1 MHRRNPADPRQA
13 TRPRWPAPASFALAL
28 LLLTPSAARA
38 TPTMLQVVSARTEP
52 AWNGVGIT
60 AGMPVTTYR
69 YVINVDDTGDVHQAR
84 ADGCDPSAP
93 DYPAGCRWPSVAAIS
108 SSSPIYTQG
117 DQGDFAPFL
126 DLPPGRYLISVLAD
140 GFKLDGAHF
149 TVPEV
154 GMAVV
159 QVELQPHPLPTAT
172 LQALV
177 FEDVSPVNG
186 AADVPAERGLAGFQ
200 GHLTDYIDFVTTDIF
215 GNPLCTEYDAAGEPV
230 PGTGGVCLSRCYDTD
245 GTDVTSQADA
255 AGRCPVGAVGLL
267 KIPNLGPNRYGLS
280 IVPPD
285 GTSWTQTTTLEGHP
299 EWDVWLM
306 EGHTGLDTEFVV
318 GAEPLPN
325 VFFGYVRPMSTLG
338 GGGGRVKGVVEA
350 VKNYIPPKGGL
361 SLPGNTWG
369 GLASSRLDGPIP
381 HPWVS
386 LVDLD
391 GGDTAVYVGQG
402 DANGVFDIGGVP
414 DGTYSL
420 VYWDTNLNYILDFQN
435 VTVNG
440 GEVADVGIA
449 ALAGWWSRLEGDV
462 FNDLNRN
469 GRRDA
474 GEPGIAGFTV
484 VLKKRENSVLDR
496 GAKAVTTDASG
507 HYVMENA
514 YPLTQWVVVEA
525 YSDLYF
531 TTGVTWQADN
541 QPAETTVLGAGV
553 DVGMLPIIGLG
564 GRLDWGVHAYDPT
577 GASGGLDPRNGGIV
591 GTVSYD
597 TTRNELDPALAA
609 VEDWQP
615 GIPGLTVNLWSTVP
629 CPGPGAPCDP
639 TRRYRLEPDGS
650 YSKGTLLNAAE
661 TERWKRPTG
670 CQARDGE
677 GQPLLYPADQQ
688 FMPPAG
694 DAFDCIESPAM
705 GVQFEKGFSAV
716 DGNYGFG
723 DACLGPGGFDP
734 ASGGCA
740 DGSAP
745 LELPARDYLVEIV
758 VPNDALGRP
767 LYQVTREEDINIFR
781 GDEWV
786 PQAPPPPCAGPLHT
800 VDVAGAG
807 VDGYPA
813 VSLPNGV
820 VVPASTPVEN
830 LTFAEGGGSPFEGH
844 QRPLCNV
851 KLVRVN
857 QGRSIAPTFNYFT
870 EVPVAGRLFA
880 YIIDDL
886 TFSGDPRSTLYGEKA
901 GIPHVPIGVYDFT
914 NRLVTTLESDANGI
928 FDVLLP
934 STDRISCPTPSGVC
948 ANLYRLVGNDPG
960 VPGRLNPNFNPRFR
974 TIAAEFEVFPGL
986 IVPADLAPTQVGVN
1000 VQLPGGQT
1008 EGVTCALAPTTPQL
1022 FQVSRPYVNGSGSFT
1037 IRGVGFG
1044 TTQGAGR
1051 VTLDGTMVLPATS
1064 WSDTEIT
1071 VNVATTVPPGP
1082 HQLAV
1087 TAANGQQTVNG
1098 LTFHVRRG
1106 SYLPAVLEVGPGR
1119 TFGTIQAAVDAAATN
1134 GAANDLVVVY
1144 PGTPDLTNPR
1154 LNPRGAYYENVVLDR
1169 PVKLQGVG
1177 PGGFQGTTFVPGS
1190 ILDGGA
1196 YGGDTALAEAWRD
1209 RVAGLTWSGNQ
1220 IAYEGATVTVFGTAG
1235 QFGAAYPA
1243 AIDGFQIRGGDQQGF
1258 PGNINEIGGTPTGQP
1273 ANVTTQGGGVYLNG
1287 YAPYFRITNNV
1298 LENNGGGY
1306 GGAIRVGN
1314 PNLPEPLTNNR
1325 NEFLRILNNRIIAN
1339 GGTNLAGGVGIFA
1352 GADSFEVAGN
1362 DICGNSSAEYGG
1374 GLTVY
1379 GYSPGGRIHD
1389 NRIYFNSSYDEGGGI
1404 MLAGELP
1411 ADPRALSPGTGPI
1424 EVSGNLIQANLANDD
1439 GGGLR
1444 LLMIGNHLVEVVNN
1458 IIVNNVSTHE
1468 GGGIALDDAPAV
1480 RIVNN
1485 TVMKNLTT
1493 ATAVTSNGS
1502 PAPAGLSTGRNS
1514 DALQATLPAG
1524 APVFSDP
1531 LLFNNVFWDNRAG
1544 ARSGGTVLGLG
1555 IPGDPTAVNLWDM
1568 GTADGSGLL
1577 SPTDSILQTAR
1588 DTVPDASNVLSDPLV
1603 AQTYDTSVSFTPW
1616 RTNPNFIGAIL
1627 VAVPLPPNLL
1637 GDYHLTA
1644 ASPAVD
1650 QGAAN
1655 KAGILAPRLD
1665 YDGQVRP
1672 AAAGFD
1678 MGADEFGA
1686 APGGGGPGGG
1696 PLAFPSTPILD
1707 AFNRASTSSGL
1718 GPNWTGTTSAFQI
1731 FSNQVRTTPG
1741 LGGSLRWNPAVFGA
1755 NQEAYFTFRRSSAL
1769 GVEQAVF
1776 LKLTGTSPQSSA
1788 AAAIEVLF
1796 NEVTNVVA
1804 IRTKVP
1810 GTTAW
1815 VTRGSFAATFA
1826 PGDQLGARAL
1836 SDGTVT
1842 AFKNGA
1848 QLGTVN
1854 VTAGANPWP
1863 AVYAQ
1868 GGGRIGFTFQGLFI
1882 PLFNT
1887 DARLDDFGGGT
1898 MP

>member
-1 MHRRNPADPRQA
+1 MLA
-13 TRPRWPAPASFALAL
+13 T
-28 LLLTPSAARA
+28 LLLTPSGARA
-38 TPTMLQVVSARTEP
+38 APTMLNVVSARTEP
-52 AWNGVGIT
+52 AWNGVGIV
-60 AGMPVTTYR
+60 AGMPITTYR
-69 YVINVDDTGDVHQAR
+69 YIINVDDTGDVGQAR
-84 ADGCDPSAP
+84 ADGCDPADP
-93 DYPAGCRWPSVAAIS
+93 AYPASCRWPSVAAIS
-108 SSSPIYTQG
+108 SSSPILTQG
-117 DQGDFAPFL
+117 DQRDFAPFL
-126 DLPPGRYLISVLAD
+126 DLPAGKYVISVLAD

-149 TVPEV
+149 TVPAAGTATVEV
-154 GMAVV
+154 A
-159 QVELQPHPLPTAT
+159 LQPHPLPTAT

-177 FEDVSPVNG
+177 FEDTSPVNG
-186 AADVPAERGLAGFQ
+186 APDVPAERGLAGFQ

-215 GNPLCTEYDAAGEPV
+215 GNPLCTEYDAAGEAI
-230 PGTGGVCLSRCYDTD
+230 PGTGGVCLSRCYDAD
-245 GTDVTSQADA
+245 GADVTDQADA
-255 AGRCPVGAVGLL
+255 AGRCPVGAIGLL
-267 KIPNLGPNRYGLS
+267 KIPNLGPNRYGVS
-280 IVPPD
+280 VVPPD
-285 GTSWTQTTTLEGHP
+285 TSGWTQTTTLEGHL
-299 EWDVWLM
+299 EWDAWVM
-306 EGHTGLDTEFVV
+306 EAHTGLDTEFVL

-325 VFFGYVRPMSTLG
+325 VFFGYVRPMSSLG
-338 GGGGRVKGVVEA
+338 AGSGRVRGVVEA

-369 GLASSRLDGPIP
+369 GLASSKLDRPVP
-381 HPWVS
+381 HPWVA

-391 GGDTAVYVGQG
+391 GGDTAVHVGQG
-402 DANGVFDIGGVP
+402 DANGSFDIQGVP

-435 VTVNG
+435 VTVRG
-440 GEVADVGIA
+440 GETVDVGIA
-449 ALAGWWSRLEGDV
+449 ALSGWWTRLEGDV

-469 GRRDA
+469 GKRDA

-496 GAKAVTTDASG
+496 GAKAVTTDAAG

-525 YSDLYF
+525 YSDLYY

-541 QPAETTVLGAGV
+541 QPTETTILGAGV

-577 GASGGLDPRNGGIV
+577 GATGGLDPRNGGIV

-629 CPGPGAPCDP
+629 CPGPGAICDP
-639 TRRYRLEPDGS
+639 TRRYQLDPDGA
-650 YSKGTLLNAAE
+650 YSKGTLLNSAE

-677 GQPLLYPADQQ
+677 GLPLLYPADQQ
-688 FMPPAG
+688 FLPPAT
-694 DAFDCIESPAM
+694 DAFDCVEAPAM

-716 DGNYGFG
+716 DGNYGFT
-723 DACLGPGGFDP
+723 DACFGPGGFDP
-734 ASGGCA
+734 AAGACA
-740 DGSAP
+740 DGTDPVA
-745 LELPARDYLVEIV
+745 LPPRDYLVEV
-758 VPNDALGRP
+758 VSPDDAFGRP

-807 VDGYPA
+807 TDGYPA
-813 VSLPNGV
+813 VPLPNGV
-820 VVPASTPVEN
+820 VVPASTAIEN
-830 LTFAEGGGSPFEGH
+830 PTFADGGGSPFEGQ
-844 QRPLCNV
+844 QRPLCNT

-857 QGRSIAPTFNYFT
+857 QGRSIAPTFNFFT
-870 EVPVAGRLFA
+870 DVPVAGRLFA

-886 TFSGDPRSTLYGEKA
+886 NFSADPRSTLYGEKA
-901 GIPHVPIGVYDFT
+901 GVPHAPIGVYDFT

-928 FDVLLP
+928 VDVLLP

-960 VPGRLNPNFNPRFR
+960 VPGRLNPNYNPRFR

-986 IVPADLAPTQVGVN
+986 IVPADLAPTQVGIT

-1008 EGVTCALAPTTPQL
+1008 AGVQCALGPTTPQL
-1022 FQVSRPYVNGSGSFT
+1022 FQVSRPYVNGSGSFV

-1044 TTQGAGR
+1044 ATQGTGR
-1051 VTLDGTMVLPATS
+1051 VTLDDTIVLPASS

-1071 VNVATTVPPGP
+1071 VQVATTVPPGP

-1087 TAANGQQTVNG
+1087 TAASGRRTVNG

-1106 SYLPAVLEVGPGR
+1106 AYLPAVLEVGPGR
-1119 TFGTIQAAVDAAATN
+1119 TYETIQAAVDAAGTN
-1134 GAANDLVVVY
+1134 AAANDLVVVY
-1144 PGTPDLTNPR
+1144 PGAPDLTNPR
-1154 LNPRGAYYENVVLDR
+1154 MNPRGAYYENVILGG
-1169 PVKLQGVG
+1169 PIKLQGVG
-1177 PGGFQGTTFVPGS
+1177 PGGFRGTTWVPGS
-1190 ILDGGA
+1190 IIDGGA
-1196 YGGDTALAEAWRD
+1196 YGGDTALAEAWRT
-1209 RVAGLTWSGNQ
+1209 RVAGMTWSGNQ
-1220 IAYEGATVTVFGTAG
+1220 VVFEGAAVTVFGTAG
-1235 QFGAAYPA
+1235 QYGAAYPA
-1243 AIDGFQIRGGDQQGF
+1243 AIDGFQIRGGDQMGF
-1258 PGNINEIGGTPTGQP
+1258 PGNINEIGGTPTGLP
-1273 ANVTTQGGGVYLNG
+1273 ANVTTQGGGVFLNG
-1287 YAPYFRITNNV
+1287 YAPYFRITNNHF
-1298 LENNGGGY
+1298 ENNGGGY
-1306 GGAIRVGN
+1306 GGAIRVGT

-1325 NEFLRILNNRIIAN
+1325 NEFLRILNNRIVAN

-1379 GYSPGGRIHD
+1379 GYSPGGRIHH

-1424 EVSGNLIQANLANDD
+1424 EVSANLIQANLANDD

-1444 LLMIGNHLVEVVNN
+1444 LLMIGTHLVEIVNN
-1458 IIVNNVSTHE
+1458 VIANNVSTHE

-1485 TVMKNLTT
+1485 TLMKNLTT

-1514 DALQATLPAG
+1514 DALQATLPPG

-1544 ARSGGTVLGLG
+1544 TRSGGTVLGLG
-1555 IPGDPTAVNLWDM
+1555 IPGDSTAIDLWDM
-1568 GTADGSGLL
+1568 GVMDGSGLL
-1577 SPTDSILQTAR
+1577 SPTDSILQTTR
-1588 DTVPDASNVLSDPLV
+1588 GTVPDPSNILSDPLV
-1603 AQTYDTSVSFTPW
+1603 AQTYDTSVAFTPW

-1627 VAVPLPPNLL
+1627 VAVPLPPELL

-1650 QGAAN
+1650 QGAAS
-1655 KAGILAPRLD
+1655 KAGVAAPLVD
-1665 YDGQVRP
+1665 WDGQLRP
-1672 AAAGFD
+1672 SAGGFEI
-1678 MGADEFGA
+1678 GADELGSG
-1686 APGGGGPGGG
+1686 GGGGPGGA
-1696 PLAFPSTPILD
+1696 PLPFPATPILD
-1707 AFNRASTSSGL
+1707 GFNRANTSSGL
-1718 GPNWTGTTSAFQI
+1718 GASWAGATSAFQI
-1731 FSNQVRTTPG
+1731 FSSQVRTTAG
-1741 LGGSLRWNPAVFGA
+1741 LGGSVRWEPAVFGP
-1755 NQEAYFTFRRSSAL
+1755 NQEAYFTFRRSSPL
-1769 GVEQAVF
+1769 SPEQAVF
-1776 LKLTGTSPQSSA
+1776 LKLTGTSPQAFS

-1796 NEVTNVVA
+1796 NDVSNRVV

-1810 GTTAW
+1810 GALFWTTRA
-1815 VTRGSFAATFA
+1815 SYPAAFA

-1842 AFKNGA
+1842 AFRNGA
-1848 QLGTVN
+1848 VLGSVN
-1854 VTAGANPWP
+1854 VTSGPAPWP

-1868 GGGRIGFTFQGLFI
+1868 GGGRIGITFQGLFLPFI
-1882 PLFNT
+1882 NT